1 MNNTVA
7 DTLKFAA
14 ALIAELKAA
23 GQIDVIVAPPFTA
36 LYSLGVAFQ
45 DTEFKVAGQNLFWED
60 GGAFTAEISGAF
72 LRDVGCT
79 HVIIGHSERR
89 QLFGE
94 TDETVNKRIAAAKRN
109 NLSPI
114 LCVGETLA
122 EREANKTFEVIE
134 TQLGGGLKGISLS
147 DFSDFVVAYE
157 PIWAIGTGKT
167 ASPEQA
173 QEVHS
178 MIRKYLAE
186 HFGQEIAEKTRIL
199 YGGSVKP
206 SNSRDIL
213 VKEDID
219 GALVGGAAL
228 DAKNFAEIIRSAH

>member
-1 MNNTVA
+1 MRKILIAGNWKMNNTVA

-14 ALIAELKAA
+14 ALIVELKAT

-60 GGAFTAEISGAF
+60 EGAFTAEISGAF

-122 EREANKTFEVIE
+122 EREADFKRRSDRRR
-134 TQLGGGLKGISLS
+134 GG
-147 DFSDFVVAYE
+147 
-157 PIWAIGTGKT
+157 
-167 ASPEQA
+167 
-173 QEVHS
+173 
-178 MIRKYLAE
+178 
-186 HFGQEIAEKTRIL
+186 
-199 YGGSVKP
+199 
-206 SNSRDIL
+206 
-213 VKEDID
+213 
-219 GALVGGAAL
+219 
-228 DAKNFAEIIRSAH
+228 